1 MRMAHEVDQI
11 AAGLGE
17 APVPELLRRELD
29 RMRSVLEGMGE
40 AFVLLAHDFTVI
52 EINAAGLALETR
64 RRDEIVGRSQWE
76 VWPNTKGSILGQL
89 YEHALSTGESVAL
102 EHLYQWHD
110 GRERWIDMRAY
121 VVPDGLAIF
130 YRDITDRKC
139 AEQALVALNGQ
150 VTARASEQ
158 AAILGQLTEGVIV
171 TDTEGRITFVNEA
184 AERLHGVKL
193 LGVGPD
199 DYTDAY
205 RLLTE
210 TGEPYPIQQLPLSR
224 AVLNGETVLEA
235 RWRIAREGSK
245 EVLAIG
251 SATPFTDLQ
260 GKPLGAILT
269 LRDDTERH
277 RTNLALTA
285 ASKRLDAILNN
296 TLMAV
301 FLMDHRQHCVFA
313 NAAAEKLTGYSF
325 DQMQGCTLHDLV
337 HHKKPDGSHY
347 ALEDCPIDRAF
358 PERAQMSGEELFVA
372 PDGSFYP
379 VAFTAS
385 PLLNDEGTP
394 VGTVIEARNI
404 AEERA
409 RDAALRELTERLE
422 QRVAEEVTERAK
434 AEEALRQSQKMEA
447 VGQLTGGIAHDFNN
461 MLAVVV
467 GSLDILGRRLGD
479 EDPRLT
485 RYLEAAQEGARRAT
499 ALTSRLLAFSRQQTL
514 RPKPLDANRLVSEMT
529 ELLRHALGASVKLEM
544 VAAGGLW
551 RVHADPNLLEN
562 AILNLAINARDAMPE
577 GGLLTVETQN
587 AYLDE
592 RYVSAQ
598 PGLHAGQYVM
608 IALTD
613 TGSGMPADVVAKAF
627 DPFFTTKEVGKGTGL
642 GLSQVYGFVKQSG
655 GHVAIYS
662 EPREGTTI
670 KLYLPRFSGAEAGDE
685 DTKPGLAA
693 IKGFSGELVLVV
705 DDEPAVR
712 SFSVDALLEL
722 GYAVIDAGSAAEA
735 LTLLE
740 EHPDVVL
747 LFTDVV
753 MPDLNGRKLAEEVGR
768 RRPGLPVLFTTGYSR
783 NAIIHNGVL
792 DPGVQMIGKPFTVAE
807 LGQRVREVLDA
818 ASEEPTG

>member
-1 MRMAHEVDQI
+1 MTKELGAII
-11 AAGLGE
+11 AGHGE
-17 APVPELLRRELD
+17 ARVEEALRRERD

-40 AFVLLAHDFTVI
+40 AFVLLAHDFTVLD
-52 EINAAGLALETR
+52 INAEGLKLEAR
-64 RRDEIVGRSQWE
+64 NRDEIVGRNHWD
-76 VWPNTKGSILGQL
+76 VWPNTKGSVLGRL
-89 YEHALSTGESVAL
+89 YERAIANREPVSL
-102 EHLYQWHD
+102 EHCYEWED

-121 VVPDGLAIF
+121 PVPDGLAIF
-130 YRDITDRKC
+130 YRDITDRKH
-139 AEQALVALNGQ
+139 AEQELVSLNERIRS
-150 VTARASEQ
+150 AAAEQ

-171 TDTEGRITFVNEA
+171 ADVEGRITFVNDA

-210 TGEPYPIQQLPLSR
+210 DGEPYPAHQLPLAR
-224 AVLNGETVLEA
+224 AVLNNETVLDA
-235 RWRIAREGSK
+235 RWRIARQGGD

-251 SATPFTDLQ
+251 SATPFRDPA
-260 GKPLGAILT
+260 GRPLGAILT

-277 RTNLALTA
+277 RAEHALTR

-296 TLMAV
+296 TRMAV
-301 FLMDHRQHCVFA
+301 FLMDDRQQCVYA
-313 NAAAEKLTGYSF
+313 NAAAEKLTGYCF
-325 DQMQGCTLHDLV
+325 AQMQGRPLHDVV

-347 ALEDCPIDRAF
+347 PIDECPIDRAF
-358 PERAQMSGEELFVA
+358 PDIAQTSGEELFVA

-385 PLLNDEGTP
+385 PLLDDGGAP

-404 AEERA
+404 AEEKT

-422 QRVAEEVTERAK
+422 QRVAEEVVERLK

-467 GSLDILGRRLGD
+467 GSLDLLERKLGAT
-479 EDPRLT
+479 DPRLN
-485 RYLEAAQEGARRAT
+485 RHLEAAQNAAKRAT

-514 RPKPLDANRLVSEMT
+514 RPKPLDANKLVSDMT
-529 ELLRHALGASVKLEM
+529 ELLRHALGASIKLEI

-551 RVHADPNLLEN
+551 RVHADQNQLEN
-562 AILNLAINARDAMPE
+562 AMLNLAVNARDAMPN
-577 GGLLTVETQN
+577 GGRLTVETHN
-587 AYLDE
+587 AHLDE
-592 RYVSAQ
+592 RYVTAH

-608 IALTD
+608 IAVTD
-613 TGSGMPADVVAKAF
+613 TGSGMSSDVVAKAF
-627 DPFFTTKEVGKGTGL
+627 DPFFTTKEIGRGTGL

-662 EPREGTTI
+662 EPGEGTTV
-670 KLYLPRFSGAEAGDE
+670 KVYLPRFTGAAAADE
-685 DTKPGLAA
+685 GGAPALAA

-705 DDEPAVR
+705 EDEPAVR

-722 GYAVIDAGSAAEA
+722 GYSVLEAENGAEA
-735 LTLLE
+735 LRLLDR
-740 EHPDVVL
+740 HPEVVL
-747 LFTDVV
+747 LFTDVI
-753 MPDLNGRKLAEEVGR
+753 MPDQNGRKLAEEARR
-768 RRPGLPVLFTTGYSR
+768 RRPGLKVLFTTGYSR
-783 NAIIHNGVL
+783 NAIVHNGVL

-807 LGQRVREVLDA
+807 LGQRVREVLDVEA
-818 ASEEPTG
+818 AKPET

>member
-1 MRMAHEVDQI
+1 MTKVDQFV
-11 AAGLGE
+11 AGSGE
-17 APVPELLRRELD
+17 APVEELLRRERD

-40 AFVLLAHDFTVI
+40 AFVLLAHDFTVLD
-52 EINAAGLALETR
+52 INAAGLGLETR
-64 RRDEIVGRSQWE
+64 GRDEIVGRSHWD
-76 VWPNTKGSILGQL
+76 VWPNTKGSVLGKL
-89 YEHALSTGESVAL
+89 YEHAISTGEPVSL
-102 EHLYQWHD
+102 EHAYAWAD
-110 GRERWIDMRAY
+110 GREHWIDMRAY
-121 VVPDGLAIF
+121 PVPDGLAIF
-130 YRDITDRKC
+130 YRDITDRKR
-139 AEQALVALNGQ
+139 AEQELVALNEKI
-150 VTARASEQ
+150 ASDAAAQ

-205 RLLTE
+205 HLLTE
-210 TGEPYPIQQLPLSR
+210 TGEPYPAHDLPLAR
-224 AVLNGETVLEA
+224 AVLSGETVLDA
-235 RWRIAREGSK
+235 RWRIARADGG

-251 SATPFTDLQ
+251 SATPFRDPRS
-260 GKPLGAILT
+260 KPLGAILT

-277 RTNLALTA
+277 RAERALTA
-285 ASKRLDAILNN
+285 TSKRLDAILNN
-296 TLMAV
+296 TRMAV
-301 FLMDHRQHCVFA
+301 FLMDDRQQCVYA

-325 DQMQGCTLHDLV
+325 AQMQGRPLHDVV

-347 ALEDCPIDRAF
+347 PLEECPIDRAF
-358 PERAQMSGEELFVA
+358 PARAQMSGEELFVA

-385 PLLNDEGTP
+385 PLLDDEGAP

-404 AEERA
+404 AEEKA

-422 QRVAEEVTERAK
+422 QRVAEEVCERAK

-461 MLAVVV
+461 MLAVVI
-467 GSLDILGRRLGD
+467 GSLDMLGRRLVD
-479 EDPRLT
+479 ADPRVR
-485 RYLEAAQEGARRAT
+485 RYLEAAQEGAKRAT
-499 ALTSRLLAFSRQQTL
+499 ALTARLLAFSRQQTL
-514 RPKPLDANRLVSEMT
+514 RPEPLDANRLVSGMT
-529 ELLRHALGASVKLEM
+529 ELLRHALGSSVRLET
-544 VAAGGLW
+544 VIAGGLW
-551 RVHADPNLLEN
+551 RVHADQSQIEN

-592 RYVSAQ
+592 RYVSAHL
-598 PGLHAGQYVM
+598 GLHAGQYVM
-608 IALTD
+608 IAVTD
-613 TGSGMPADVVAKAF
+613 TGVGMPPEVVAKAF

-662 EPREGTTI
+662 EPGHGTTI
-670 KLYLPRFSGAEAGDE
+670 KLYLPRFSGTEAGDDE
-685 DTKPGLAA
+685 RKPDLVA

-705 DDEPAVR
+705 EDEPAVR

-722 GYAVIDAGSAAEA
+722 GYTVIDAGSAAEA
-735 LTLLE
+735 LALLDD
-740 EHPDVVL
+740 HPDVAL

-753 MPDLNGRKLAEEVGR
+753 MPDQNGRRLAEEARR
-768 RRPGLPVLFTTGYSR
+768 RRPDLPVLFTTGYSR
-783 NAIIHNGVL
+783 NAIVHNGVL

-807 LGQRVREVLDA
+807 LGQRVRQVLDA
-818 ASEEPTG
+818 AGRESSG

>member
-1 MRMAHEVDQI
+1 MRDEVAENSADHGGTR
-11 AAGLGE
+11 AEE
-17 APVPELLRRELD
+17 ALRRERD
-29 RMRSVLEGMGE
+29 RTRSVLECMGE
-40 AFVLLAHDFTVI
+40 AFVLLAHDFTVLD
-52 EINAAGLALETR
+52 INAEGLRLETR
-64 RRDEIVGRSQWE
+64 GRDEIVGRSHWD
-76 VWPNTKGSILGQL
+76 VWPNTKGSTLGRL
-89 YEHALSTGESVAL
+89 YERAMTNREPVTL
-102 EHLYQWHD
+102 EHCYAWED
-110 GRERWIDMRAY
+110 GREHWIDMRAY
-121 VVPDGLAIF
+121 PVPDGLAVF
-130 YRDITDRKC
+130 YRDITDRKR
-139 AEQALVALNGQ
+139 AEQELVALNEK
-150 VTARASEQ
+150 VRSAAAEQ

-171 TDTEGRITFVNEA
+171 ADTEGRITFVNDA

-210 TGEPYPIQQLPLSR
+210 SGEPYPAHELPLAR
-224 AVLNGETVLEA
+224 AVLNNETVLDA
-235 RWRIAREGSK
+235 RWRIAREDGD

-251 SATPFTDLQ
+251 SATPFSDPQ

-277 RTNLALTA
+277 RAEHALTA
-285 ASKRLDAILNN
+285 TSKRLDAILNN
-296 TLMAV
+296 TRMAV
-301 FLMDHRQHCVFA
+301 FLMDDRQQCVYA

-325 DQMQGCTLHDLV
+325 AEMQGRPLHDVV

-347 ALEDCPIDRAF
+347 PLEECPIDRAF

-385 PLLNDEGTP
+385 PLLDDEGAP

-404 AEERA
+404 AEEKA

-422 QRVAEEVTERAK
+422 QRVAEEVAERTK
-434 AEEALRQSQKMEA
+434 AEEALRQAQKMEA

-461 MLAVVV
+461 MLAVVI
-467 GSLDILGRRLGD
+467 GSLDLLGRKLGD

-485 RYLEAAQEGARRAT
+485 RYLEAAQDGARRAA

-514 RPKPLDANRLVSEMT
+514 RPKPLDANKLVCDMT
-529 ELLRHALGASVKLEM
+529 ELLRHVLGAWIKLET

-551 RVHADPNLLEN
+551 RVHADQNQLEN
-562 AILNLAINARDAMPE
+562 AILNLAVNARDAMPD

-592 RYVSAQ
+592 RYVANH
-598 PGLHAGQYVM
+598 PGLHAGQYVL
-608 IALTD
+608 IAVTD
-613 TGSGMPADVVAKAF
+613 TGSGMSADVAAKAF
-627 DPFFTTKEVGKGTGL
+627 DPFFTTKDVGKGTGL

-662 EPREGTTI
+662 EPGEGTTV
-670 KLYLPRFSGAEAGDE
+670 KVYLPRFTGAAPAEE
-685 DTKPGLAA
+685 DRRPALAA
-693 IKGFSGELVLVV
+693 LKGFSGELVLVV
-705 DDEPAVR
+705 EDEPAVR

-722 GYAVIDAGSAAEA
+722 GYSVLEAGNAAEA
-735 LTLLE
+735 LRLLDE
-740 EHPDVVL
+740 NPDVVL
-747 LFTDVV
+747 LFTDVI
-753 MPDLNGRKLAEEVGR
+753 MPDRNGRKLAEEARR

-783 NAIIHNGVL
+783 NAIVHNGVL

-807 LGQRVREVLDA
+807 LGRRVREVLDA
-818 ASEEPTG
+818 AERERAV

>member
-1 MRMAHEVDQI
+1 MTNKVDQFE
-11 AAGLGE
+11 ADLGE
-17 APVPELLRRELD
+17 AAVEELLRRERD

-52 EINAAGLALETR
+52 DINAAGMALETR
-64 RRDEIVGRSQWE
+64 GRNEIVGRSHWD
-76 VWPNTKGSILGQL
+76 VWPNTKGSVLAKL
-89 YEHALSTGESVAL
+89 YEHALSTREPVSL
-102 EHLYQWHD
+102 EHSYEWDD
-110 GRERWIDMRAY
+110 GREHWIDMRAY
-121 VVPDGLAIF
+121 PVPDGLAIF
-130 YRDITDRKC
+130 YRDITDRKR
-139 AEQALVALNGQ
+139 AEQELVALNEKI
-150 VTARASEQ
+150 ASHAAAQ

-210 TGEPYPIQQLPLSR
+210 TGEPYPVHELPLAR
-224 AVLNGETVLEA
+224 AVLNTETVLDA
-235 RWRIAREGSK
+235 RWRIARQDGN

-251 SATPFTDLQ
+251 SATPFRDPQ
-260 GKPLGAILT
+260 AKPLGAILT
-269 LRDDTERH
+269 LRDDTDRH
-277 RTNLALTA
+277 RAENALAST
-285 ASKRLDAILNN
+285 SKRLDAILNN
-296 TLMAV
+296 TRMAV
-301 FLMDHRQHCVFA
+301 FLMDDRQQCVYA
-313 NAAAEKLTGYSF
+313 NTAAEKLTGYSF
-325 DQMQGCTLHDLV
+325 AQMQGRPLHDVV

-347 ALEDCPIDRAF
+347 PLEDCPIDRAF

-385 PLLNDEGTP
+385 PLLDDEGAA

-404 AEERA
+404 AEENA

-422 QRVAEEVTERAK
+422 QRVAEEVAERAK
-434 AEEALRQSQKMEA
+434 AEEALQQSQKMEA

-467 GSLDILGRRLGD
+467 GSLDILGRKLGD
-479 EDPRLT
+479 ADPRLT

-499 ALTSRLLAFSRQQTL
+499 ALTARLLAFSRQQTL
-514 RPKPLDANRLVSEMT
+514 RPKPLDANRLVSDMT
-529 ELLRHALGASVKLEM
+529 ELLRHALGASVKLET
-544 VAAGGLW
+544 VIAGGLW
-551 RVHADPNLLEN
+551 RVHADESQIEN
-562 AILNLAINARDAMPE
+562 AILNLAINARDAMPD
-577 GGLLTVETQN
+577 GGLLTIETQN

-592 RYVSAQ
+592 RYVTAH

-608 IALTD
+608 IAVTD
-613 TGSGMPADVVAKAF
+613 TGAGMPPDVVAKAF

-662 EPREGTTI
+662 EPGDGTTI
-670 KLYLPRFSGAEAGDE
+670 KLYLPRFSGTEAGDDE
-685 DTKPGLAA
+685 RKPGLAA

-705 DDEPAVR
+705 EDEPAVR

-722 GYAVIDAGSAAEA
+722 GYTVIDAGSAAEA
-735 LTLLE
+735 LTLLDD
-740 EHPDVVL
+740 HPDVVL

-753 MPDLNGRKLAEEVGR
+753 MPDQNGRKLAEEVRR

-783 NAIIHNGVL
+783 NAIVHNGVL

-818 ASEEPTG
+818 AERDLAV